1 MKPIKLYA
9 DSPSYRELSQIVEV
23 LRDGGVII
31 YPTTSGYA
39 LASDALQARAVE
51 KICSI
56 KKIDPKKKSLSL
68 MFASL
73 SDLSEYCRL
82 NDRAF
87 KFVKEHAESFT
98 FILPAAGSLP
108 RLYKHRKE
116 VGARL
121 VAHPVGRLIL
131 EELGNPLIVSSLP
144 LDEDDDP
151 EYAADPELVVERFAH
166 QVDLIV
172 DGGIV
177 SSEAST
183 IVDCTE
189 EPFEVVRYGSGR
201 LDADEPLLGRQTR

>member
-1 MKPIKLYA
+1 MKRIKLYA
-9 DSPSYRELSQIVEV
+9 DSPNYRDLSQIVEV
-23 LRDGGVII
+23 LRSGGVIV

-39 LASDALQARAVE
+39 LACDALQARAVE

-56 KKIDPKKKSLSL
+56 KRIDPKKKALSL

-73 SDLSEYCRL
+73 SSMSEYCRL
-82 NDRAF
+82 SDRAF
-87 KFVKEHAESFT
+87 KFVKEHGESFT
-98 FILPAAGSLP
+98 FILPASGSLP
-108 RLYKHRKE
+108 KLYKHRKE

-121 VAHPVGRLIL
+121 VAHPVGRLLL

-144 LDEDDDP
+144 LSEDDEA
-151 EYAADPELVVERFAH
+151 EYASDPELVEERFARL
-166 QVDLIV
+166 VDLIV

-189 EPFEVVRYGSGR
+189 EPFEVLRYGSGR
-201 LDADEPLLGRQTR
+201 LDADEPLLKR